1 MKTVTAAA
9 MRELD
14 QRTIRERGVPA
25 EALMDRAGL
34 GVARHVSRLRR
45 LASCDEQPVVL
56 VAGRG
61 NNGGDAFAAARHLFG
76 WHVPVR
82 VLLAGRSDGVSE
94 TAAIHLRL
102 LREAGVT
109 VEERPEQEDWREEH
123 CRQAAPRGVIV
134 DGLLGTG
141 FSGAPRGVVRDAIEW
156 IRKRDTSNLVVA
168 IDIPSG
174 MDADTGV
181 GEQVVRADLTV
192 TLGLPKRGLAMPAA
206 IECAGQVRVVD
217 IGIPSEWA
225 DGGESAIEVIAGSD
239 VAGLL
244 PRRLRASHK
253 GTYGTLLVVAGARG
267 YAGAA
272 ALAARAALRA
282 GAGLVHVATPRC
294 VAATVSAI
302 VPEAMVHPVAETEQG
317 SVAETA
323 WRDVAELA
331 GRATAVL
338 VGPGLTQNAS
348 GAEVVFKTLA
358 LPVPVVLDADALNI
372 VAARSSGLESRPAPT
387 VMTPHPGEMARLLR
401 ASVQA
406 VQADR
411 FAAVRSAAA
420 AWRAIV
426 VLKGAGTIVH
436 AAGRPFHVN
445 LTGNPGM
452 ATAGAGDVLAGMLGG
467 FVAGGIDPFDAAIA
481 SVYLHGMAGDTAA
494 LRMAQMSLTSCD
506 ILDAVPSAVRE
517 LTFR

>member
-25 EALMDRAGL
+25 EVLMDRAGL
-34 GVARHVSRLRR
+34 GIAHHVTRLRR
-45 LASCDEQPVVL
+45 LALCDGQPVVL

-61 NNGGDAFAAARHLFG
+61 NNGGDAFAAARHLSG

-82 VLLAGRSDGVSE
+82 VLLAGRSGGVSE
-94 TAAIHLRL
+94 TAGFHLGL

-109 VEERPEQEDWREEH
+109 VEERPDQADWREEP
-123 CRQAAPRGVIV
+123 CRPPAPRGIIV

-141 FSGAPRGVVRDAIEW
+141 FSGVPRGVVRDAIEW
-156 IRKRDTSNLVVA
+156 IRKRDSANLLVA

-174 MDADTGV
+174 MDADTGA
-181 GEQVVRADLTV
+181 GDPAVRADLTV

-206 IECAGQVRVVD
+206 IECVGQVRVVD
-217 IGIPSEWA
+217 IGIPGEWA
-225 DGGESAIEVIAGSD
+225 DDGGSAIEVIAEPD

-253 GTYGTLLVVAGARG
+253 GTCGTLLVVAGARG
-267 YAGAA
+267 Y
-272 ALAARAALRA
+272 A

-302 VPEAMVHPVAETEQG
+302 APEAMVHPVAETEQG
-317 SVAETA
+317 SVSETA
-323 WRDVAELA
+323 WREIAELA

-338 VGPGLTQNAS
+338 VGPGLTQNPS
-348 GAEVVFKTLA
+348 GAEVVFRTLT
-358 LPVPVVLDADALNI
+358 LPAPVVLDADALNLI
-372 VAARSSGLESRPAPT
+372 ATRSSCLERRSAPT
-387 VMTPHPGEMARLLR
+387 VITPHPGEMARLLHT
-401 ASVQA
+401 SVQA

-411 FAAVRSAAA
+411 FAAARSAAA
-420 AWRAIV
+420 LWRSIV

-452 ATAGAGDVLAGMLGG
+452 ATAGAGDVLAGILGG
-467 FVAGGIDPFDAAIA
+467 LLAGGTDPFGAAIA

-494 LRMAQMSLTSCD
+494 LRMSEMSLVSSD
-506 ILDAVPSAVRE
+506 ILDAVPAAVKE